1 MCIAAAYELAQL
13 AVDDG
18 LTENHILPSMDDWQ
32 VFPREAAAVGM
43 KAIEQGIAKKIHS
56 KEELFKMAA
65 EKIARARSLTRT
77 MMDTG
82 FIEIPHR
89 YMMTGD

>member
-1 MCIAAAYELAQL
+1 
-13 AVDDG
+13 
-18 LTENHILPSMDDWQ
+18 
-32 VFPREAAAVGM
+32 M
-43 KAIEQGIAKKIHS
+43 KAIEQGVARKVLTR
-56 KEELFKMAA
+56 EEMLKMASDR
-65 EKIARARSLTRT
+65 ITRARSLTRT

>member
-1 MCIAAAYELAQL
+1 
-13 AVDDG
+13 
-18 LTENHILPSMDDWQ
+18 MDDWQ

-43 KAIEQGIAKKIHS
+43 KAIEQGVAKKILS
-56 KEELFKMAA
+56 RDELLRMAA
-65 EKIARARSLTRT
+65 DKISRARSLTRT

-89 YMMTGD
+89 YVMTGD